1 MPGPKLP
8 VLSQI
13 KQILRAGLS
22 RVTWVAEFMQGQFFN
37 LPTSVRD
44 LVCLEGMEQT
54 MSKKETAFVVV
65 QKTWFD
71 LAMNPL
77 VTGRPSESQVD
88 AHVMIGTLDEIS
100 DLRGLWLRDITS
112 RMAKKDGS
120 FVTMR
125 LMIPWQFILSVGL
138 VDESVKIPTGFNNV
152 TVLTAESSDS

>member
-1 MPGPKLP
+1 MGWRPFWSRSGPASAWFFHGWL
-8 VLSQI
+8 
-13 KQILRAGLS
+13 
-22 RVTWVAEFMQGQFFN
+22 VAEFMQGQFNF
-37 LPTSVRD
+37 PISVRGPR
-44 LVCLEGMEQT
+44 VWRGMEQT
-54 MSKKETAFVVV
+54 MSKQETAFVVV